1 MSLIIKSFILGP
13 IQNNTYLVTDEQTG
27 HAAIVDPAAPSK
39 EISSYIEKQ
48 GWKLKYIWIFA
59 AVASMYGAIAGAF
72 FDKTPLTA
80 VAFGLLAIV
89 FALAAYRDM
98 SGKT

>member
-1 MSLIIKSFILGP
+1 
-13 IQNNTYLVTDEQTG
+13 V
-27 HAAIVDPAAPSK
+27 
-39 EISSYIEKQ
+39 
-48 GWKLKYIWIFA
+48 KLIWIFG

-89 FALAAYRDM
+89 FALAGYRDIVN
-98 SGKT
+98 KK